1 MTAGWRN
8 ALRLLFQNIPLSLI
22 DGVALLFFFFLRLL
36 KSLQSFKLISVE
48 RKRGIKER
56 GDLLRLLLKKKKI
69 TVMENKK
76 EKKKKRSLEI
86 IHGTCHGSEEL
97 LGCYSEATDTV
108 FCDDGYI

>member
-22 DGVALLFFFFLRLL
+22 DGVALLFFFFFFFLRPP

-56 GDLLRLLLKKKKI
+56 GDLLRLLLKKNNSDGKSK
-69 TVMENKK
+69 
-76 EKKKKRSLEI
+76 KKKKRSGL
-86 IHGTCHGSEEL
+86 
-97 LGCYSEATDTV
+97 
-108 FCDDGYI
+108 